1 MGRAGARAGK
11 TGRLELAM
19 DVAFTKTTTFLERVD
34 IAPAE
39 IVRRT
44 STRWDG
50 IVAENIELTRREP
63 ISYRLQPRG
72 HMLIISERQTRDEGE
87 TSIEG
92 LPKSTLHEFS
102 HKLSFVPAGH
112 QFYGWQKPR
121 VLPRFTYLHLDPKS
135 RLLQSELRF
144 SEVELRPRL
153 FFFDQNFWD
162 TALKLKAQAGQD
174 NGSAYAEA
182 LALVIAHELIQ
193 LERGFQPAP
202 EVRGG
207 LAPWQKKRVA
217 EYIEDHLGEDISLGT
232 LANVIRLSSYH
243 FAHMFKQSFGEPPH
257 RYVTSRR
264 MLRAKSLLDGQK
276 TITEIGRALGFV
288 ETSSFTAA
296 FRRSAGLTPSTY
308 RRQLGQTGGEPQ

>member
-1 MGRAGARAGK
+1 MDDAFAK
-11 TGRLELAM
+11 TPT
-19 DVAFTKTTTFLERVD
+19 VLERVD

-50 IVAENIELTRREP
+50 IVAENIEFTRREP

-87 TSIEG
+87 TLIEG

-135 RLLQSELRF
+135 RLLESELRF

-153 FFFDQNFWD
+153 FFFDQNLWD
-162 TALKLKAQAGQD
+162 TALKLKAQAGQA

-182 LALVIAHELIQ
+182 LALVIAHELVQ

-257 RYVTSRR
+257 RYVTGRR
-264 MLRAKSLLDGQK
+264 MLRAKSLLEGQK

-296 FRRSAGLTPSTY
+296 FRRSAGLTPSSY
-308 RRQLGQTGGEPQ
+308 RRQLGHNGGEPQ